1 MLILVAVT
9 INLSADGG
17 LFAKSRKAARDT
29 EEQAIYDQIVNAM
42 ELNENGKI
50 KPRDTFESFKSNFG
64 ENKIQEKN
72 GNTGTKIAF
81 TVKGARDTY
90 TYTITENEIIIGEI
104 KELSDYDVLKR
115 YFLGADGNGRN
126 LDDILDED
134 LNWKDDQTTDIDE
147 STLGIEVSYGVDV
160 GSESTYIIKYG
171 NAIYEL
177 VYQEMEDPAHP
188 KDKDYY
194 YEKSLELNQI
204 YKQNLDSREGKD
216 LGEVTG
222 NSEYNGW
229 TILYDYGSYVEA
241 VSPSAMGNLSIGFDH
256 NLTDENLQI
265 DGAITAYDN
274 AIETTNNYCKNLS
287 NLPTNNGIR
296 SVGTEK
302 DTTTTYVNL
311 DPRNNGWANNRGFE
325 IENRGK
331 NGDDYYKQDVFRMI
345 YYNVETSKENEKYYI
360 ASRCVESSETEVWLY
375 IRVLKEDWEMKYELY
390 NDSIFSIANGY
401 NMPHFSS
408 DEIDE
413 SDSIGVRPII
423 KVEI

>member
-1 MLILVAVT
+1 MLILVMVT
-9 INLSADGG
+9 IRISKDGG
-17 LFAKSRKAARDT
+17 LFTTTRKAARDT

-72 GNTGTKIAF
+72 GNTASKIVF

-104 KELSDYDVLKR
+104 KEPNDYDILKT

-126 LDDILDED
+126 LDDIRDED
-134 LNWKDDQTTDIDE
+134 ENWKDDPTTDVDE
-147 STLGIEVSYGVDV
+147 TSLGINISYGYE
-160 GSESTYIIKYG
+160 GATTESYIIKYN

-177 VYQEMEDPAHP
+177 VSQEMYDPDHP
-188 KDKDYY
+188 DDSTYA

-216 LGEVTG
+216 LGEITG

-241 VSPSAMGNLSIGFDH
+241 VSPSAMGELHLGSDKDNVSGESEES
-256 NLTDENLQI
+256 NAEYNK
-265 DGAITAYDN
+265 AITSYDN
-274 AIETTNNYCKNLS
+274 AIETINNYCKSLS

-296 SVGTEK
+296 SVGAEA
-302 DTTTTYVNL
+302 DTTTTYANL

-325 IENRGK
+325 IKNRGK
-331 NGDDYYKQDVFRMI
+331 DSDQFYKQDAFRML
-345 YYNVETSKENEKYYI
+345 YYNILSGGKDYWF
-360 ASRCVESSETEVWLY
+360 ASREYYKEPDYFFALSIMETYEDEKIGAILSETGLFTLDDHMSFPEAFFY
-375 IRVLKEDWEMKYELY
+375 TH
-390 NDSIFSIANGY
+390 A
-401 NMPHFSS
+401 
-408 DEIDE
+408 
-413 SDSIGVRPII
+413 VRPII